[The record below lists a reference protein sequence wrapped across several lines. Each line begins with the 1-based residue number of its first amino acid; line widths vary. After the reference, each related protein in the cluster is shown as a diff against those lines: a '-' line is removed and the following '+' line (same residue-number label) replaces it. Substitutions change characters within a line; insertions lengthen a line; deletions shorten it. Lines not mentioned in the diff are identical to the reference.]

1 MSKTPFEKL
10 VHERRSVRRFL
21 DKPVPTEVVTAC
33 LEAAR
38 LAPSATNVQPWRFLV
53 IDDPKVKDD
62 FAREVFSGIYSQT
75 KFAGLAPVLVFLLA
89 RPTFVAGQIGRQVQ
103 GVAFHL
109 IDLGI
114 AGEHF
119 VLAAQERG
127 LGTCWI
133 GWFNM
138 RRARRFFKIPRAYK
152 PAAIIAL
159 GYYERTEPRE
169 KKRKPLSEI
178 AWHNSFPG

>member
-1 MSKTPFEKL
+1 MDKTPFQRL
-10 VHERRSVRRFL
+10 VFERRSVRRFL
-21 DKPVPTEVVTAC
+21 DKPVPPEKVAAC

-53 IDDPKVKDD
+53 IDDPRVKDA
-62 FAREVFSGIYSQT
+62 FAQDVFSGIYSQT
-75 KFAGLAPVLVFLLA
+75 KFAGHAPVLVLLLS
-89 RPTFVAGQIGRQVQ
+89 RPDIVAYRVGRHLQ

-119 VLAAQERG
+119 VLAAQEQG

-152 PAAIIAL
+152 PVAVIAL
-159 GYYERTEPRE
+159 GYYERSEPRE
-169 KKRKPLSEI
+169 KKRKPLAEI
-178 AWHNSFPG
+178 AWHNSFRG